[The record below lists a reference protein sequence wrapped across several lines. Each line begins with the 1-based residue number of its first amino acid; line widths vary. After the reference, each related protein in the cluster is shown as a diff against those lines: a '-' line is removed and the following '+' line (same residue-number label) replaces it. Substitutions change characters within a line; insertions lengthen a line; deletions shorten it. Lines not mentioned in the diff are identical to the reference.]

1 MFPTS
6 PRLTGDRGRP
16 SWKARWVGSCSPR
29 GPPASLQTGQGSI
42 SVGGL
47 PRGSLDVVER
57 QCAADPLDRP
67 HADPMRRC
75 ELHDAG
81 LALP

>member
-1 MFPTS
+1 MDYLRAQW
-6 PRLTGDRGRP
+6 RLDG
-16 SWKARWVGSCSPR
+16 
-29 GPPASLQTGQGSI
+29 
-42 SVGGL
+42 
-47 PRGSLDVVER
+47 VER

-81 LALP
+81 LALSQIGPDRGFLPGVDGSTPAPSLDTLGR